1 MVKLTS
7 LFVGLAA
14 ATTASAN
21 PWESKCLTHCAHENK
36 VLDKLFDACEPYRYV
51 LPRPKVYRKCK
62 IAFDAALQAT
72 CPRACVENAH
82 GLHIQNSAAMSCKHE
97 KNETPRPVSHDACT
111 QGYHAGAQ
119 AAVSYAAG
127 LRTKH
132 EDAMA
137 GGADDTA
144 AQAEAVQ
151 DAAAA
156 AQAAVDAAKAAE
168 AAQAAAAA
176 AAAQSDEAKK
186 KAAAK
191 DQAEAEVAAEA
202 AKAAELDAARVAARA
217 AYESSS
223 KKAAEEKESA
233 AAAKAAAAEDK
244 EAAAAK
250 AVAAEP
256 QEAAEEGSSLRGGDT
271 VAAE

>member
-137 GGADDTA
+137 AGADDTA

-191 DQAEAEVAAEA
+191 DQAEAAAEA

-233 AAAKAAAAEDK
+233 AAAKAAAAEEK
-244 EAAAAK
+244 EAAAAAK
-250 AVAAEP
+250 AAAAEP